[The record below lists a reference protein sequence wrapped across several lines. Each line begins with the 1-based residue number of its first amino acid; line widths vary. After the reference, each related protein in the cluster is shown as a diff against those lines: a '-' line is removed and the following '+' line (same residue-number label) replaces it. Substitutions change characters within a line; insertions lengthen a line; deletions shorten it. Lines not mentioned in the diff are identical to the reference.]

1 MLLDQDWLAEGP
13 LRDLGKATRLDEID
27 ATLLSFSKREGKAT
41 KGTRIISLGNHDSW
55 STSLPEGIEKNVIPY
70 LNLKAEGTHSKLK
83 AKEIDTSTTST
94 TSNDGKENARTQK
107 PVPPFKQ

>member
-1 MLLDQDWLAEGP
+1 MVPQAENIFNRSRKRVSKGYDEPGRMGLLLDQDWLPEGP

-55 STSLPEGIEKNVIPY
+55 STSLPEE
-70 LNLKAEGTHSKLK
+70 
-83 AKEIDTSTTST
+83 
-94 TSNDGKENARTQK
+94 R
-107 PVPPFKQ
+107 